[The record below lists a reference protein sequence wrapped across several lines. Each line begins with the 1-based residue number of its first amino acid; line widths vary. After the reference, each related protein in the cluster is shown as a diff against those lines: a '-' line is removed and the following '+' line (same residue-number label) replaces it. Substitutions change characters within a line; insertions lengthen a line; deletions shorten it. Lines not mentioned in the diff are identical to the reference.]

1 MILLFLL
8 CVTPFTADKVEIIN
22 EEGVSIVHLLGNVTI
37 EDEDLKIT
45 CSEASLH
52 DAENYVVLIEDVNII
67 DKNGEIRAGFAVYYF
82 NDKKGYLKDSVAVLT
97 GNEIITADSL
107 FYDGIEELVQMFKD
121 VTIEDK
127 KNNLMAYGE
136 EGWYSLKDDEGY
148 LFKGPRLEIAR
159 ENKDPMKVSAH
170 EFKLLTNNNQFF
182 GYDSVVAVIDSITVF
197 CDTFLYDLKEDYG
210 TMKSPI
216 VLEKENELKGE
227 SGQFKMKNK
236 EIESFS
242 VHRGWSQYY
251 TEEGSKNVV
260 QGEEI
265 SIVFRDGKA
274 IKIMV
279 DGEPKGVLRL
289 KRKAEDA
296 GNE

>member
-1 MILLFLL
+1 MFFFIA
-8 CVTPFTADKVEIIN
+8 VTPFTADKVEIIN
-22 EEGVSIVHLLGNVTI
+22 EDGVSIVHLIGNVTI

-52 DAENYVVLIEDVNII
+52 EAENYVVLIEDVNII
-67 DKNGEIRAGFAVYYF
+67 DKNGEIKAEFAVYYF
-82 NDKKGYLKDSVAVLT
+82 NDKKGYLKDSVALLT

-107 FYDGIEELVQMFKD
+107 FYDGVEELVQMFRD

-136 EGWYSLKDDEGY
+136 EGWYNLKDDEGY
-148 LFKGPRLEIAR
+148 LFKGPSLEIAR
-159 ENKDPMKVSAH
+159 EKKDPMKVSAH

-182 GYDSVVAVIDSITVF
+182 GYDSVVAVIDSITVL
-197 CDTFLYDLKEDYG
+197 CDTFSYNLKEDHG
-210 TMKSPI
+210 TMASPI

-242 VHRGWSQYY
+242 VYRGRSQYY

-260 QGEEI
+260 EGEEI
-265 SIVFRDGKA
+265 SIAFRNGKA
-274 IKIMV
+274 IMIMV